1 MAHITDRMYEKRW
14 GVFNHFLFDGTKE
27 EESRWNEFVEG
38 FDVELVARNLHEMG
52 AGYYFI
58 TTMQGRKFMIAPN
71 QTFDR
76 IAGTKAGEAC
86 ATRDLVE
93 DLYQALSRYGIDL
106 YLYFTGDGPYKDEEI
121 GRRFGYTEPREHNM
135 NIGFAEKWAS
145 VLEEYAVRYGDK
157 VKGWWIDGC
166 YDYFG
171 YDDELL
177 EPYYRAVK
185 KGNPDAMLACN
196 NAELIRPECWGKAGK
211 PQMKKWF
218 AKEDFITG
226 ELTDFVFVPDTA
238 FVDGARAHFLIPLG
252 TDEYNVGWRNHG
264 VKRSHEHVKDYVR
277 KVHEAGGVVTIDI
290 YVDRYGHF
298 DEDQMAVLRGI

>member
-1 MAHITDRMYEKRW
+1 
-14 GVFNHFLFDGTKE
+14 
-27 EESRWNEFVEG
+27 
-38 FDVELVARNLHEMG
+38 
-52 AGYYFI
+52 
-58 TTMQGRKFMIAPN
+58 
-71 QTFDR
+71 
-76 IAGTKAGEAC
+76 
-86 ATRDLVE
+86 
-93 DLYQALSRYGIDL
+93 
-106 YLYFTGDGPYKDEEI
+106 
-121 GRRFGYTEPREHNM
+121 M

-185 KGNPDAMLACN
+185 KGNPDAILACN

-298 DEDQMAVLRGI
+298 DEDQMAVFRGI